1 MTAFGGMR
9 PLGLGLVGLVGAGVI
24 GYALL
29 NKKRSI
35 STTGFSSTGKL
46 STWRKFLPFRS
57 SVMGTTT
64 TFGTAPISTGFAN
77 GGLVN
82 NIAKAPIVHNR
93 KVPMK
98 ERLISKVSGRPVVTN
113 YH

>member
-35 STTGFSSTGKL
+35 STTGFTSTGRV

-64 TFGTAPISTGFAN
+64 FGTAPIATGFAK

-82 NIAKAPIVHNR
+82 NIATAPIVHNR